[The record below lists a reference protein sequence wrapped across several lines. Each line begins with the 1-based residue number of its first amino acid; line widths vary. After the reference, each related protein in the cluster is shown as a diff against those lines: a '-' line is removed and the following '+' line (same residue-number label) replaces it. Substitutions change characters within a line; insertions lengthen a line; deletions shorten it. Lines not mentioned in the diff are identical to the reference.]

1 MGIIGKTSIL
11 IKPTITS
18 LFEEINDLASH
29 MENHREL
36 ALIRSVNKISR
47 VVMVMALKT
56 FFP

>member
-18 LFEEINDLASH
+18 LFEEITDLASH
-29 MENHREL
+29 MDNHREL